1 MFAILRILPGDPALL
16 MAPVGS
22 TAEDIERVRREFGLT
37 GSWWAQYGAFF
48 LSLCRGNFGRSL
60 WLQQDALR
68 VIVERSGDARAGAV
82 TALVLA
88 TAAAS
93 CSAPSRSGAGGAGS
107 SRARSSLGTL
117 GIAVPNFVWGL
128 LLIVVFGA
136 LLQVLPISGRI
147 APEHEADEVTGSA
160 LVDVLLRGDPGAL
173 GSVLAHLLL
182 PAAALALPLLAA
194 VFRTVR
200 SDLLSALREEYVVTE
215 RMKGLGEARILFW
228 RALRNALIPTA
239 TLVGVQFGFLIGGT
253 VLIET
258 IFAWPGIGQLTL
270 QAFQYRDFPLI
281 QGIVLV
287 YAVTVILSNLAVD
300 LAYAFL
306 NPARP
311 AEGLDRERQALDR
324 RRHRLLLLV
333 ARGLAG
339 PALAPH
345 DPNRQDL
352 AAVRQPP
359 VWAGG
364 AWPIPSAPTA
374 WAATSSRA
382 SCGARG
388 WRWSSRVAS
397 AVDLGAGRRPGR
409 AGRRLRRAGASTR
422 C

>member
-1 MFAILRILPGDPALL
+1 MSLRFLLSRLGLALLSLWGVSVLVFAILRILPGDPALL

-37 GSWWAQYGAFF
+37 GSWWAQYAAFF
-48 LSLCRGNFGRSL
+48 LSLCQGNFGRSL

-68 VIVERSGDARAGAV
+68 VIVERLPATLELAV
-82 TALVLA
+82 TALFLA
-88 TAAAS
+88 TGGGVLLGAFS
-93 CSAPSRSGAGGAGS
+93 VWRRRSWLESGAVL
-107 SRARSSLGTL
+107 LGTL

-128 LLIVVFGA
+128 LFIVVFGA
-136 LLQVLPISGRI
+136 LLQILPISGRV
-147 APEHEADEVTGSA
+147 APEHEAADVTGLA
-160 LVDVLLRGDPGAL
+160 VVDVLLRGDPAGL

-200 SDLLSALREEYVVTE
+200 SDLLTALGEEYVVTE

-287 YAVTVILSNLAVD
+287 YAVTVILSNLTVD
-300 LAYAFL
+300 VAYAFL
-306 NPARP
+306 NPRV
-311 AEGLDRERQALDR
+311 R
-324 RRHRLLLLV
+324 
-333 ARGLAG
+333 
-339 PALAPH
+339 
-345 DPNRQDL
+345 L
-352 AAVRQPP
+352 AA
-359 VWAGG
+359 
-364 AWPIPSAPTA
+364 
-374 WAATSSRA
+374 
-382 SCGARG
+382 
-388 WRWSSRVAS
+388 
-397 AVDLGAGRRPGR
+397 
-409 AGRRLRRAGASTR
+409 
-422 C
+422 

>member
-1 MFAILRILPGDPALL
+1 MSLRFLLSRVLLAVLSLWGVSVLVFAILRILPGDPALL

-48 LSLCRGNFGRSL
+48 ASLCRGHFGRSL

-68 VIVERSGDARAGAV
+68 VIAERLPATLELAI

-88 TAAAS
+88 TGGGVLLGA
-93 CSAPSRSGAGGAGS
+93 CSVWRRRSWLESGAV
-107 SRARSSLGTL
+107 SLGTL

-136 LLQVLPISGRI
+136 IFQLLPISGRI
-147 APEHEADEVTGSA
+147 APEHEAAEVTGSA
-160 LVDVLLRGDPGAL
+160 ILDVLLRRDPAAL
-173 GSVLAHLLL
+173 GSVLAHLIL
-182 PAAALALPLLAA
+182 PATALALPLLAA

-200 SDLLSALREEYVVTE
+200 SDLLTALGEEYVVTE

-287 YAVTVILSNLAVD
+287 YAITVILSNLAIDV
-300 LAYAFL
+300 AYAFL
-306 NPARP
+306 NPRV
-311 AEGLDRERQALDR
+311 G
-324 RRHRLLLLV
+324 V
-333 ARGLAG
+333 AA
-339 PALAPH
+339 
-345 DPNRQDL
+345 
-352 AAVRQPP
+352 
-359 VWAGG
+359 
-364 AWPIPSAPTA
+364 
-374 WAATSSRA
+374 
-382 SCGARG
+382 
-388 WRWSSRVAS
+388 
-397 AVDLGAGRRPGR
+397 
-409 AGRRLRRAGASTR
+409 
-422 C
+422 